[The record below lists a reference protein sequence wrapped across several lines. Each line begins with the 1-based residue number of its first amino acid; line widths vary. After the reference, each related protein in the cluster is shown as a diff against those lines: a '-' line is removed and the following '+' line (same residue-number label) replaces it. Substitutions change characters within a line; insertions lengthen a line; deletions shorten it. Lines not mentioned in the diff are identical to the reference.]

1 MNIKG
6 LRNLKYEF
14 SIKDRIIS
22 FISYFSHPNNPIF
35 SKEKE
40 NYIISLL

>member
-1 MNIKG
+1 MNVKQ
-6 LRNLKYEF
+6 LRNIKYEF
-14 SIKDRIIS
+14 SIADRIIS
-22 FISYFSHPNNPIF
+22 FANYFLHPNNNIF